1 MPAMPSAIVEIRTTY
16 APEVEV
22 QLLETVHAAIVQAFK
37 VSPVHRNV
45 TLVVHAPHRFLGRTD
60 CLAPERLTNVS
71 IFVLPG
77 RSVAAK
83 RALYKLLVDGL
94 ELLGIPRACVLIRL
108 HELPPE
114 NIGVR
119 GGLPV
124 CDVALGYPV
133 DI

>member
-1 MPAMPSAIVEIRTTY
+1 MPSAV
-16 APEVEV
+16 VEV
-22 QLLETVHAAIVQAFK
+22 RRVYPPDVEVRILESVHAAIVQAFK

-45 TLVVHAPHRFLGRTD
+45 TLVVHEPHRFLGRTD
-60 CLAPERLTNVS
+60 CPAPDRLTNIS

-77 RSVAAK
+77 RTLAAK
-83 RALYKLLVDGL
+83 RTLYQLLVTSL
-94 ELLGIPRACVLIRL
+94 EELGIPAPCVLIRL

-124 CDVALGYPV
+124 CDVELGYPLNV
-133 DI
+133 

>member
-1 MPAMPSAIVEIRTTY
+1 MPSATIELRFAYT
-16 APEVEV
+16 PEEETR
-22 QLLETVHAAIVQAFK
+22 LMETVHACIVEAFK

-45 TLVVHAPHRFLGRTD
+45 TLMVHPPHRFLGRTD
-60 CLAPERLTNVS
+60 CPAPERLINIS

-77 RSVAAK
+77 RSVDAK
-83 RALYKLLVDGL
+83 RRLYRLLVDRL
-94 ELLGIPRACVLIRL
+94 EPFGIPPACVLIRL

-114 NIGVR
+114 NVGVR

-124 CDVALGYPV
+124 CDVELGYPL

>member
-1 MPAMPSAIVEIRTTY
+1 MPAMPSAIVDIRTTY

-22 QLLETVHAAIVQAFK
+22 QLLETVHAAIVQAFR

-60 CLAPERLTNVS
+60 CPDPERLTNIS

-77 RSVAAK
+77 RSLAAK
-83 RALYKLLVDGL
+83 RRLYRLLVDGL
-94 ELLGIPRACVLIRL
+94 ALLGIPGACVLIRL
-108 HELPPE
+108 Q

-124 CDVALGYPV
+124 CDVELGYPV
-133 DI
+133 DV

>member
-1 MPAMPSAIVEIRTTY
+1 MEA
-16 APEVEV
+16 
-22 QLLETVHAAIVQAFK
+22 VHAAIVEAFK
-37 VSPVHRNV
+37 VSAVHRNV

-60 CLAPERLTNVS
+60 CPDPDKLTNIS

-83 RALYKLLVDGL
+83 RSLFKLLVEGL
-94 ELLGIPRACVLIRL
+94 AGLGIPPACVLIRL

-124 CDVALGYPV
+124 CDVELGYSV